1 MGQGNWLLMGE
12 EGEIK
17 IWWGGEFTW
26 RVIFVGGGGRGGGG
40 FYWGGIFGGGGGG
53 GEGMSKF
60 LTVGHPPIPP
70 CRENPEPGSQA

>member
-26 RVIFVGGGGRGGGG
+26 RVIFVGGGE
-40 FYWGGIFGGGGGG
+40 

>member
-1 MGQGNWLLMGE
+1 MGQGNWLLMGGRGGNKNLVGRGVYL
-12 EGEIK
+12 EGNFCR
-17 IWWGGEFTW
+17 WGGE
-26 RVIFVGGGGRGGGG
+26 
-40 FYWGGIFGGGGGG
+40 

>member
-17 IWWGGEFTW
+17 IWWGGEFIW
-26 RVIFVGGGGRGGGG
+26 RVIFVGGGGGGGNEQ
-40 FYWGGIFGGGGGG
+40 IFDCW
-53 GEGMSKF
+53 
-60 LTVGHPPIPP
+60 PPPNPP

>member
-26 RVIFVGGGGRGGGG
+26 RVIFVGGGGGGGNEQ
-40 FYWGGIFGGGGGG
+40 IFDCWPP
-53 GEGMSKF
+53 
-60 LTVGHPPIPP
+60 PPIPP
-70 CRENPEPGSQA
+70 SRENPEPSSQA